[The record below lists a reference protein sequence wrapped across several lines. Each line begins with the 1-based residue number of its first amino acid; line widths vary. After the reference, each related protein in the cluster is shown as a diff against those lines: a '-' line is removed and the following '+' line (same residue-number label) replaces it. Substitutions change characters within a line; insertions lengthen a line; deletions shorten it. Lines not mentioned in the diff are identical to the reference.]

1 MMFRR
6 ILIAAWIVLACRQAI
21 ACSCVVLPGPDN
33 TVLNADV
40 VFVGRVTAIEPEAQ
54 PKFEPG
60 KTQVLAW
67 GPGYGVH
74 VSFEIA
80 KPVKGTRDRNLSL
93 WTGYGGG
100 DCGVTFQPALTYIV
114 LARYNSQGTLIASIC
129 SGTGWLGYRYVR
141 ERYDS
146 LIGDFKFSDPEPYDL
161 AGMAVSG
168 PVLIGPRVPELAQ
181 MDDFPVV
188 LEIDRQGRVTHFS
201 FDGVE
206 RCTACCA
213 EKRARLAK
221 YVPLWRFQ
229 PAILDGE
236 PVAVRIRRLSRAT
249 IRTTGEQARNEQS
262 RIDWERKKFE
272 EARLP

>member
-1 MMFRR
+1 MTRR
-6 ILIAAWIVLACRQAI
+6 ILIAAWLALASRQAM
-21 ACSCVVLPGPDN
+21 ACSCVVIGGPDT
-33 TVLNADV
+33 TVSNADV
-40 VFVGRVTAIEPEAQ
+40 VFVGRVTAIEPEAR

-60 KTQVLAW
+60 RMTVLDW
-67 GPGYGVH
+67 GPGNGVH

-80 KPVKGTRDRNLSL
+80 KAIKGTRDRVISL

-114 LARYNSQGTLIASIC
+114 LARYNARGTLLASIC
-129 SGTGWLGYRYVR
+129 SGTSWLGYRYVR
-141 ERYDS
+141 ERYAWLLD
-146 LIGDFKFSDPEPYDL
+146 DFTFSDPEPYDIATL
-161 AGMAVSG
+161 AIAS

-181 MDDFPVV
+181 MDDFPVN
-188 LEIDRQGRVTHFS
+188 LEIDREGRVTHFS

-221 YVPLWRFQ
+221 NVPLWRFQ
-229 PAILDGE
+229 PVMLNGE

-249 IRTTGEQARNEQS
+249 IRTTDEQARDEQS
-262 RIDWERKKFE
+262 RIDWERKKYE
-272 EARLP
+272 QQRSP